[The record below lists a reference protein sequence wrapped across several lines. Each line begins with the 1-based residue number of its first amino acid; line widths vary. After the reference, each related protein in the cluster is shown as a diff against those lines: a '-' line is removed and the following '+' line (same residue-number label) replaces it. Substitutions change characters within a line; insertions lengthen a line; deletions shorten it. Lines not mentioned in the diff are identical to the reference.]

1 MATPSTPSC
10 RTALSAASR
19 FLRAAVQN
27 GNREPLVAFW
37 QEWRA
42 AFRASLRAA
51 RTAQRLERRLIER
64 IGMPGVDFSADGSDG
79 AMVRA
84 THPDDIDRILGPEP
98 AGRERG
104 GRLKRELAV
113 AQARWD
119 TEAEASGL
127 VAAIADETAAD
138 HRGDGLMRA
147 IPRMPARPLAEAIAK
162 LAVLVE
168 WSGTEPEDGGI
179 PRHGLHGLLADLV
192 ALAPPPR

>member
-37 QEWRA
+37 QEWRT

-84 THPDDIDRILGPEP
+84 THPDGIDRILGPEP
-98 AGRERG
+98 AGRE
-104 GRLKRELAV
+104 LAA

-119 TEAEASGL
+119 TEAAASGL

-138 HRGDGLMRA
+138 HRVDTLVRA
-147 IPRMPARPLAEAIAK
+147 IPRMPARSLAEAIAK